1 MKGNLN
7 HAHEGGETDKEGQAM
22 FDHKIEKFTKTV
34 GGLPDQPNI
43 EPQALKNWFDAA
55 PEELRQSLNG
65 VCEDGAVL
73 ESRVNGIIERT
84 FAGNVSE
91 SMLDDALAGKLNGKA
106 EGSALTAEQSA
117 RADADATLQKAID
130 VHTTQIAL
138 KTQITAGLYSPSN
151 TTTTDAINLGFAPKA
166 VILIPRNPEDGYVYS
181 IRIAFKDT
189 PHDFLSVTD
198 TGFAVAYA
206 SYRASAGSSPY
217 RYLAFQ

>member
-1 MKGNLN
+1 
-7 HAHEGGETDKEGQAM
+7 M
-22 FDHKIEKFTKTV
+22 FTDHKIEKFTKTV

-65 VCEDGAVL
+65 VCEDGAAL

-117 RADADATLQKAID
+117 RESADAALDGR
-130 VHTTQIAL
+130 TTAL
-138 KTQITAGLYSPSN
+138 ESKMDTVQTALAAKCEVVFGTYKGMG
-151 TTTTDAINLGFAPKA
+151 TTTTQTISLGFYPLA
-166 VILIPRNPEDGYVYS
+166 VLIMAGQSTYS
-181 IRIAFKDT
+181 ETTRIPTAFATRALASLGASLNSNGFAVTGELNDPYMGGSTATQTYRYIAFK
-189 PHDFLSVTD
+189 P
-198 TGFAVAYA
+198 A
-206 SYRASAGSSPY
+206 
-217 RYLAFQ
+217 